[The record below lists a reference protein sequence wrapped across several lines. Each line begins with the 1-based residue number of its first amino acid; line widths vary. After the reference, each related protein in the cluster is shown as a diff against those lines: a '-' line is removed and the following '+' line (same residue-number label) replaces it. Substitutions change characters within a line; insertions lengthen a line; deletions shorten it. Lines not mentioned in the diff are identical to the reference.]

1 MNLRLRFAEESLQFL
16 ACKKAHFALHK
27 VGGRRTQRATQ
38 DAKRVG
44 VVLPLTMQK
53 ILLIEDDPHAL
64 EMLRFRFRKAGYQ
77 VAEALDGDDGLLK
90 ALHKPDLI
98 FLDLRLPKIDGW
110 ELCRILRSDERTR
123 NIPIV
128 MLTGCSQP
136 LQKEYG
142 KQCGAD
148 AYLTKPWNPK
158 ELMSVARRLLKSKG
172 ETDE

>member
-1 MNLRLRFAEESLQFL
+1 MA
-16 ACKKAHFALHK
+16 
-27 VGGRRTQRATQ
+27 
-38 DAKRVG
+38 
-44 VVLPLTMQK
+44 K
-53 ILLIEDDPHAL
+53 ILLIEDDPNAL

-77 VAEALDGDDGLLK
+77 VTEALDGDAGFMK

-110 ELCRILRSDERTR
+110 QLCRMLKSDERTQH
-123 NIPIV
+123 IPVV

-136 LQKEYG
+136 LQEEYG

-158 ELMSVARRLLKSKG
+158 ELMDITRRFLKRAAR
-172 ETDE
+172 